1 VVVSSFE
8 FEVVT
13 SATDPVVTNDGT
25 IFTAANNSQQW
36 TISDVVVECDTI
48 TLDSALQ
55 NSYIQ
60 HVMSNHALE
69 IKLWNLYQYDLPDWY
84 QVRNI
89 LVNIASNTGLNEV
102 YCNILRSVQY
112 C

>member
-1 VVVSSFE
+1 
-8 FEVVT
+8 VT
-13 SATDPVVTNDGT
+13 SATDPIVSNDGT
-25 IFTAANNSQQW
+25 IFTATNNSQQW

-69 IKLWNLYQYDLPDWY
+69 ISYGTYINMIQTVSGPTFWL
-84 QVRNI
+84 I
-89 LVNIASNTGLNEV
+89 LLA
-102 YCNILRSVQY
+102 ILD
-112 C
+112 

>member
-1 VVVSSFE
+1 MEMCLKGLILSQFLGLSINLKYLPLFFGGGISME

-13 SATDPVVTNDGT
+13 NATDAVVTADGT
-25 IFTAANNSQQW
+25 NFSAASTSNRW

-60 HVMSNHALE
+60 HVMS
-69 IKLWNLYQYDLPDWY
+69 
-84 QVRNI
+84 
-89 LVNIASNTGLNEV
+89 
-102 YCNILRSVQY
+102 
-112 C
+112 